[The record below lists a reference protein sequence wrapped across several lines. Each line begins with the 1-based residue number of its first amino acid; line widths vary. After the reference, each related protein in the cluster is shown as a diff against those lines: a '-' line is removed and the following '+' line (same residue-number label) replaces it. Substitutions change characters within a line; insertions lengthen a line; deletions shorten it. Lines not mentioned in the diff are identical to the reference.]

1 MLSKRLL
8 VSLMV
13 VGFAGCSRE
22 SASPPPPKEM
32 VTPAGEIGSRLPDF
46 TVPDLRGR
54 TISSADL
61 HGKVVLLDFW
71 ATWCQPC
78 KQEMP
83 GYQKLVDRYGA
94 QGLVVVGFKFDT
106 MTDTEDPLKFAMK
119 IGVRYPLAVATDDLK
134 QTFGGIEG
142 LPTTMLFDRDGILRQ
157 KVIGFEY
164 TEAIEKGLEAVA
176 IKASMT
182 DSTQTS
188 TPDIRRSIARLQ
200 TVTIAS
206 SL

>member
-1 MLSKRLL
+1 
-8 VSLMV
+8 MV
-13 VGFAGCSRE
+13 CFRFEA
-22 SASPPPPKEM
+22 
-32 VTPAGEIGSRLPDF
+32 EIWRH
-46 TVPDLRGR
+46 RR
-54 TISSADL
+54 
-61 HGKVVLLDFW
+61 
-71 ATWCQPC
+71 ATNN
-78 KQEMP
+78 
-83 GYQKLVDRYGA
+83 
-94 QGLVVVGFKFDT
+94 
-106 MTDTEDPLKFAMK
+106 
-119 IGVRYPLAVATDDLK
+119 
-134 QTFGGIEG
+134 
-142 LPTTMLFDRDGILRQ
+142 MLFDRDGILRQ